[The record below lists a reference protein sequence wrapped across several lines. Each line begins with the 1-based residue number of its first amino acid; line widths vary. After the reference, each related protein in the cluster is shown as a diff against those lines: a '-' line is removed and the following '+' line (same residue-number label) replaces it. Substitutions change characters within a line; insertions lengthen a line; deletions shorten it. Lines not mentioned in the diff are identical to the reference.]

1 MPPRPRGMMPPDK
14 QSSLALTGQHSSGLL
29 PPAPT
34 HLSSG
39 AWGRGLTC
47 TGIIG
52 RDLSQAMQSPAWL
65 GQTDLLTPKLSEPY
79 LLLPVLENCDHSA
92 LPLCLPLSL
101 GYCEHWSAGIP
112 SLDVSKAPSVTSESM
127 APVVSVTALWQ
138 AQVLG
143 GLFPSQ
149 VERGNIWRA
158 DTWSVDG
165 VPYSCSLET

>member
-1 MPPRPRGMMPPDK
+1 MPPDK
-14 QSSLALTGQHSSGLL
+14 QSSLALTGHHSSGLL

-52 RDLSQAMQSPAWL
+52 RDLSQAVQSPAWL
-65 GQTDLLTPKLSEPY
+65 GQTDLLTPKLSAPY

-127 APVVSVTALWQ
+127 APVVSQLLPFGRPKYWE
-138 AQVLG
+138 G
-143 GLFPSQ
+143 YLFPSQ

-158 DTWSVDG
+158 DTCSVDG